1 MAHEMHMFP
10 STRRRRRSSSSGGG
24 GGVRMGGVSAAFV
37 AVCCSTLMLQVL
49 TMTAPETT
57 TTTTSGATDLF
68 DALLTRVSSSVRAS
82 LAGRSDGDG
91 GSAAVGMRLDDMR
104 VSNVSVHRVRYVA
117 NDDSAPSSSDG
128 ENEKVSEHEAKD
140 DANSDSESDGGAGDW
155 NGSRPEA
162 QGEATESFMGRW
174 TRKVGFLSFERKRAE
189 VTSVVV
195 TWDDN
200 FRLTAG
206 DDSNSKKTERETS
219 GRVVTYE
226 LQHWVNG
233 WGFDALW
240 HPSNRKLTVAD
251 PFVVLSN
258 LPQEHEIAF
267 RVRMKVKKTTGL
279 LSGLFATETDGPW
292 SAVALLSPSR
302 DDALKAI
309 FVFLVSNKAFFLV
322 LLMCIGSGSL
332 VVFKQLVSHRL
343 LWLRRRDKRVD
354 TSNSALATTS
364 GIDGLSTAY
373 PVKSTASRRSG
384 DNGSRSAAQAVADGG
399 DLEQEIKDLR
409 QELADLE
416 AEVRKLMLFRGYG
429 VERLSP
435 QELALVEQELRV
447 TLQRIQKLQKQQTNG
462 LKSSITQ
469 KDNDSEETDEDD
481 NGAEP
486 QQQQRRR
493 SSTGGS
499 SSRATASE
507 TGGAHTHWRRLGAV
521 FEDDGAPY

>member
-1 MAHEMHMFP
+1 MMAHEMHVFP
-10 STRRRRRSSSSGGG
+10 STRRRRRSSSSGA
-24 GGVRMGGVSAAFV
+24 GVRMGGVSAAFV

-49 TMTAPETT
+49 TTTAPETTT

-91 GSAAVGMRLDDMR
+91 DSAAVGMRLDDMR

-128 ENEKVSEHEAKD
+128 ENEKASEHEAKD
-140 DANSDSESDGGAGDW
+140 GANSDSESDGGAGDW

-174 TRKVGFLSFERKRAE
+174 TRKVGFLSSERKRAE

-200 FRLTAG
+200 FRLAAG
-206 DDSNSKKTERETS
+206 DESDSKKTERETS

-233 WGFDALW
+233 WGFDSLW

-302 DDALKAI
+302 DDAFEAI

-354 TSNSALATTS
+354 SSNSALATTS
-364 GIDGLSTAY
+364 GVVGLSTAY
-373 PVKSTASRRSG
+373 PVKSAASRRSG
-384 DNGSRSAAQAVADGG
+384 DNGSRSATQAAAGGG

-435 QELALVEQELRV
+435 QELALVEQELRM
-447 TLQRIQKLQKQQTNG
+447 TLQRIQKLQKQQTSG
-462 LKSSITQ
+462 LKSSVAQ
-469 KDNDSEETDEDD
+469 KGNGSEEETDEDED
-481 NGAEP
+481 GAEP
-486 QQQQRRR
+486 QQQRHRRR
-493 SSTGGS
+493 STGGS

-507 TGGAHTHWRRLGAV
+507 TSGAHARRRCLGAV
-521 FEDDGAPY
+521 FEDASY